1 MLCAVCCVLWVC
13 CVLRAMC
20 RCTACCGVYCVL
32 CTVRVADVSY
42 STCFPPSL
50 SPPRLLSFFLSFFL
64 RYLVKHIRE
73 TPLVSD
79 DGLRVLEW
87 TNKTEYVRH
96 EGREGG
102 VQIAANMDRK
112 HTPIHTK
119 SSLKPTETR
128 TPSNTLEHEIMENR
142 QTRKHENMT
151 ILFRRYTET
160 SFRRM
165 RTNVDLWAWLET
177 VLPDAVFPAE
187 EDVRYYIGFI

>member
-1 MLCAVCCVLWVC
+1 M
-13 CVLRAMC
+13 
-20 RCTACCGVYCVL
+20 
-32 CTVRVADVSY
+32 
-42 STCFPPSL
+42 FPSVPL
-50 SPPRLLSFFLSFFL
+50 PPRLLSFFL

-142 QTRKHENMT
+142 QNRQTRKHENMT
-151 ILFRRYTET
+151 ILFVGTPKPVSVE
-160 SFRRM
+160 
-165 RTNVDLWAWLET
+165 
-177 VLPDAVFPAE
+177 
-187 EDVRYYIGFI
+187 